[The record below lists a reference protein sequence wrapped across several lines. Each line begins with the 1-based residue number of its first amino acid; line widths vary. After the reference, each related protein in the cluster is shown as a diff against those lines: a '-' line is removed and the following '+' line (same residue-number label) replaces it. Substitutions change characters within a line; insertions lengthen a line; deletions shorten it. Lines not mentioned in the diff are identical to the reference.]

1 MYDGEAA
8 KQWSL
13 EPGFL
18 ADGSPLRSAST
29 SLYRRLHCGY
39 EKMKSRCV
47 EEDGRE
53 KGEGCPSESSPGKED
68 KCGESNLAKA
78 KIRSMSEIEL
88 ALAKPIE
95 VSKKFCFPDTPSSS
109 QGRHDE
115 SGPVVQAASRLEAHV
130 ISFAKLGDSSPDT
143 PEALPLGKTATTDVL
158 PPPMATHGWY
168 SYYSLASLFC
178 DLAVFLV
185 MLPADDGAHLR
196 PSGGMDEDLVQ

>member
-1 MYDGEAA
+1 VSRKTAA
-8 KQWSL
+8 KKVKVAQVKAAPAKKINVVKVIW
-13 EPGFL
+13 PK
-18 ADGSPLRSAST
+18 P
-29 SLYRRLHCGY
+29 
-39 EKMKSRCV
+39 KSGPR
-47 EEDGRE
+47 G
-53 KGEGCPSESSPGKED
+53 
-68 KCGESNLAKA
+68 
-78 KIRSMSEIEL
+78 MSEIEL
-88 ALAKPIE
+88 ALAKPIG
-95 VSKKFCFPDTPSSS
+95 VSKKFCFPDMPSSS

-115 SGPVVQAASRLEAHV
+115 SGPVVQAASKLEAHV

-168 SYYSLASLFC
+168 SYYSLASLFR